1 MDHQKI
7 LSTLGLIHILSF
19 CLLTCI
25 ALHYP
30 LKHWALHKCHCYKYN
45 TDLSAAFDTADYK
58 ILLWHQQFEFGM
70 MALAWQSSYLTAGL
84 GLSSY
89 GSSSHPSSGGTLA
102 FLRGPSWNLCCSQY
116 TVAQWLTSLWGTVS
130 TSMPTTCNSIS
141 PWTTT
146 THPMVCS
153 YSPCALLMTDNGLW
167 TTNFSST
174 WTSRWQWHRSLV
186 AASYHFDCVTE
197 ICCWNRSAIS
207 LRYKVLGILLDKH
220 LMSEKHIT
228 AVVWSYNYHAQAIH
242 HVHHLLATELT
253 TLILTKQ
260 DYCNSLLHGYP
271 TSSTLV
277 LQHVQNN
284 ATSITVIACMAI
296 VAPAA
301 LAASTSRNW
310 LYVGCVNL

>member
-1 MDHQKI
+1 MVYGPQT
-7 LSTLGLIHILSF
+7 SAQPGQVAGSG
-19 CLLTCI
+19 
-25 ALHYP
+25 
-30 LKHWALHKCHCYKYN
+30 
-45 TDLSAAFDTADYK
+45 TDRWYF
-58 ILLWHQQFEFGM
+58 
-70 MALAWQSSYLTAGL
+70 QS
-84 GLSSY
+84 
-89 GSSSHPSSGGTLA
+89 
-102 FLRGPSWNLCCSQY
+102 
-116 TVAQWLTSLWGTVS
+116 
-130 TSMPTTCNSIS
+130 
-141 PWTTT
+141 
-146 THPMVCS
+146 
-153 YSPCALLMTDNGLW
+153 
-167 TTNFSST
+167 
-174 WTSRWQWHRSLV
+174 

-301 LAASTSRNW
+301 LAASTSRN
-310 LYVGCVNL
+310 